1 MLLGSLATLVHLL
14 IGLLHS
20 LFAFDQ
26 VLGRCVVD
34 GPWQQYAAYVK
45 EIEVKQ
51 GALECVVSS
60 DP

>member
-1 MLLGSLATLVHLL
+1 M
-14 IGLLHS
+14 HS